1 MISLFDT
8 TDNEQCCLVITESKK
23 SGKCTDSDTGYY
35 YHVVFYAVHWISLH
49 FICIIFK
56 RCIRLT
62 C

>member
-35 YHVVFYAVHWISLH
+35 YHVVFYAVH
-49 FICIIFK
+49 
-56 RCIRLT
+56 
-62 C
+62 